1 MKKKRTII
9 IIAVAVFVM
18 AMIVPNDKSTDIDI
32 MTGRTRRSWTFGITI
47 RESAKE
53 SALSKILM
61 PEEIN
66 AVTPQWKRVLSE
78 SMIGLIRWRA
88 HPSYHAAIA
97 QIYMWESLWYNKLH
111 DGKFFS
117 NDTLEALKRKT
128 ARDVLALWQ
137 AGDGDW
143 FAGRYLRCLQDMVW
157 NGKGDEVARLEALL
171 ELEIVQIATNGNEV
185 TTLFLYPNGRPMR
198 YVRNDVDA
206 QYKTVFFWEPNGVL
220 SEIVAFENGE
230 RSGSWRDSELF
241 DNPLTEE
248 AVRIGMELAK
258 SRK

>member
-1 MKKKRTII
+1 MKKKRIIKIAI
-9 IIAVAVFVM
+9 IIAVVVFATVGL
-18 AMIVPNDKSTDIDI
+18 ISHDVDI
-32 MTGRTRRSWTFGITI
+32 MTGRTCWSVTLGITL
-47 RESAKE
+47 RGWAKE
-53 SALSKILM
+53 SPLSKMLT
-61 PEEIN
+61 PEEIK
-66 AVTPQWKRVLSE
+66 AATPQWE
-78 SMIGLIRWRA
+78 SVIVNTPIGMIIGMHA
-88 HPSYHAAIA
+88 HPSYHGAIA
-97 QIYMWESLWYNKLH
+97 QINMWEWIWRKEAIEGKLP
-111 DGKFFS
+111 D
-117 NDTLEALKRKT
+117 DITEALKRKT